1 MNSTT
6 SNQPSEVGNGTVVM
20 ENGFGETDPS
30 TLRERM
36 KEVDEHVQLY
46 IDDFNNKTPWNN
58 AKNVK
63 LLSSFGDL
71 VRDLQQY
78 EILRGTLEQQQEA
91 LKKKEQLNEAQQE
104 NIEIVDRELCN
115 ILGSDYI
122 NKMRNQKMEVDNNDN
137 CNNNDDDLKH
147 EVTGTHVS
155 ASSTPD
161 DTGSKQQ
168 AGDNVVALLN
178 DLDHF
183 REAFRKVLRWDELN
197 KPPREASDY
206 LNTEMKKYIE
216 NIDKNID
223 NLKQVDISREE
234 QYKKLADLKAKD
246 LKLSQELH
254 EKINEAEILSR
265 KLSVAKQN
273 IYKRHIKYDE

>member
-1 MNSTT
+1 MNPTT
-6 SNQPSEVGNGTVVM
+6 SNQPNEVGNVTGVM
-20 ENGFGETDPS
+20 ENLFGKADPS
-30 TLRERM
+30 TLRESM

-78 EILRGTLEQQQEA
+78 EILRGTLEQQQKA

-104 NIEIVDRELCN
+104 NIEIVERELCN
-115 ILGSDYI
+115 ILGDDYI
-122 NKMRNQKMEVDNNDN
+122 NKMRSQKMEVDNNDN

-147 EVTGTHVS
+147 EVTGTVS
-155 ASSTPD
+155 ASSAPG

-168 AGDNVVALLN
+168 AGDNVVSLLN

-216 NIDKNID
+216 SIDKNID
-223 NLKQVDISREE
+223 SLKQVDISRED

-246 LKLSQELH
+246 LKVSQELH

-265 KLSVAKQN
+265 KLSDARQN

>member
-1 MNSTT
+1 
-6 SNQPSEVGNGTVVM
+6 M
-20 ENGFGETDPS
+20 ENGFGKTDPS
-30 TLRERM
+30 TLRESM

-78 EILRGTLEQQQEA
+78 EILRGTLEQQQKA

-104 NIEIVDRELCN
+104 NIEIVERELCN
-115 ILGSDYI
+115 ILGDDYI
-122 NKMRNQKMEVDNNDN
+122 NKMRSQKMEVDNNDN
-137 CNNNDDDLKH
+137 CNNNGDDLKH
-147 EVTGTHVS
+147 EVTGTVS
-155 ASSTPD
+155 ASSAPG

-168 AGDNVVALLN
+168 AGDNVVSLLN

-216 NIDKNID
+216 SIDKNSIIKS
-223 NLKQVDISREE
+223 LSETLSREFSVGFMKPNFFASKTLSISKKFVPANAPE
-234 QYKKLADLKAKD
+234 PRGHSVKFSISWFILFLSRFTISKKL
-246 LKLSQELH
+246 
-254 EKINEAEILSR
+254 
-265 KLSVAKQN
+265 
-273 IYKRHIKYDE
+273 IK